1 MNPSAPGLLALSSY
15 LMSRTGQAARRR
27 LANQAERRGL
37 RLWHVMVLGAL
48 EDGGSH
54 SKGQLAARL
63 EIGPS
68 DIIKVVDDLLVAG
81 YVTCTR
87 SSVDRRRVQVDL
99 TALGRTAAARINADL
114 AAADD
119 EVLAPLSG
127 EERRRLF
134 DMLNRLNGH
143 LGQAGPGPAPGAAR
157 PVRKP
162 GR

>member
-1 MNPSAPGLLALSSY
+1 MNPTAPGLLTLSSF

-27 LANQAERRGL
+27 LSNQAERRGL
-37 RLWHVMVLGAL
+37 RLWHVMVLCAL
-48 EDGGSH
+48 EEEGSH
-54 SKGQLAARL
+54 SKGELAARL
-63 EIGPS
+63 DIGPS
-68 DIIKVVDDLLVAG
+68 DVIKVVDDLLVAG

-87 SSVDRRRVQVDL
+87 SSADRRRVHVDL
-99 TALGRTAAARINADL
+99 TARGREAAAGINSDL

-127 EERRRLF
+127 EERLRLF

-143 LGQAGPGPAPGAAR
+143 LGQADAGAEPAGAR
-157 PVRKP
+157 QNRRR